1 MESFGARVGAG
12 SEGRSSPLLLL
23 LLGLCGACSSQGAE
37 AADDPLASVSQA
49 IEPATGDVVV
59 TWADKHQSITGFGAA
74 AVFWAA
80 NITDQQA
87 EFFFSQPKGLGLSLL
102 RVSAKSY
109 EESNGTFTTVATYS
123 PELETA
129 KKAQA
134 LGARVWAASWTPPPA
149 WKTNGSANGQS
160 AARLQTNRYA
170 DFAQSLATFAAK
182 MTSEG
187 VPLYG
192 ISFQNEPDHEASW
205 EGCKWSPQEMTTFV
219 RDHLGPKLATT
230 SPLTGIIAPDTAS
243 WGNFP
248 SYVDAMVADAS
259 AKGFIKV
266 FATHP
271 YGGGNLTYSAPHDN
285 GKEFWE
291 TEISQEHFP
300 TDTPDPSMT
309 SAITMLRMM
318 HDHLTVANMN
328 AWHWWALIHT
338 ENPITDVARQ
348 NPALIQ
354 AGVTFKRA
362 YALGNFAKFV
372 RPGMVRI
379 GATAS
384 PATDILV
391 SAYRDDS
398 QLSIVAINA
407 SSQPRT
413 QKFWVEGAQLGQ
425 VVPWVTSDSLS
436 LAKQAALTGTDNFS
450 YALPAKSVVTFVNWA
465 ADAPYTPPGGGGT
478 GGAGGANAGAGG
490 ASGANAAAGAG
501 GLGGSAGNDTGGVAV
516 GGAGSP
522 SASGTGGGLATGG
535 GPTTSADGGAVS
547 TGGRASTAGGT
558 SSAAGSAGASVT
570 TGASP
575 PSATDA
581 GCGCRVATPDGSSTA
596 GTWLALLGL
605 SAASWR
611 RVRRR

>member
-1 MESFGARVGAG
+1 
-12 SEGRSSPLLLL
+12 
-23 LLGLCGACSSQGAE
+23 
-37 AADDPLASVSQA
+37 VSQA
-49 IEPATGDVVV
+49 IEPEAGDVVV
-59 TWADKHQSITGFGAA
+59 AWTDERQTITGFGAA

-80 NITDQQA
+80 NITDEQA
-87 EFFFSQPKGLGLSLL
+87 QFFFSQPSGLGLSLL
-102 RVSAKSY
+102 RISAKSY
-109 EESNGTFTTVATYS
+109 QESNGSFTTVPTYS

-149 WKTNGSANGQS
+149 WKSNGAATGQS

-170 DFAQSLATFAAK
+170 DFAQSLATFAAS
-182 MTSEG
+182 MSAEG

-205 EGCKWSPQEMTTFV
+205 EGCMWSSQEMTTFV
-219 RDHLGPKLATT
+219 RDHFGPKLAAT
-230 SPLTGIIAPDTAS
+230 SPTTGIIAPDTAS

-248 SYVDAMVADAS
+248 GYVNAMVADNT
-259 AKGFIKV
+259 AKGYIKV

-271 YGGGNLTYSAPHDN
+271 YGGGDLTYSVPHDN

-291 TEISQEHFP
+291 TEISQERFP
-300 TDTPDPSMT
+300 NDTPDPSMT

-338 ENPITDVARQ
+338 ENPITDPARQ

-372 RPGMVRI
+372 RPGMVRM

-391 SAYRDDS
+391 SAYRDDA
-398 QLSIVAINA
+398 QFAIVAINA

-413 QKFWVEGAQLGQ
+413 QKFWVEGAGLGQ
-425 VVPWVTSDSLS
+425 VVPWVTSDSSS

-450 YALPAKSVVTFVNWA
+450 YSLPAKSVVTFVNWA
-465 ADAPYTPPGGGGT
+465 ADAPYSPPGGGG
-478 GGAGGANAGAGG
+478 AGGQGG
-490 ASGANAAAGAG
+490 SGAGAG
-501 GLGGSAGNDTGGVAV
+501 GLAGNGGLGGNGGLAGNGGNGGSPILS
-516 GGAGSP
+516 GGAAGGP
-522 SASGTGGGLATGG
+522 SAGGTGGAVATGG
-535 GPTTSADGGAVS
+535 NPTMSAGTGGAP
-547 TGGRASTAGGT
+547 T
-558 SSAAGSAGASVT
+558 SGSAGAPVT
-570 TGASP
+570 AAASP
-575 PSATDA
+575 PPGAPDA
-581 GCGCRVATPDGSSTA
+581 GCGCRVATDDDSSTL
-596 GTWLALLGL
+596 GSWLALLGL
-605 SAASWR
+605 AAVWR
-611 RVRRR
+611 RRATGSSDRRLPQEG

>member
-1 MESFGARVGAG
+1 MTSLGSRVRKCAV
-12 SEGRSSPLLLL
+12 GRLSSPVFRLA
-23 LLGLCGACSSQGAE
+23 LLGVCSACSGEGSHGANE
-37 AADDPLASVSQA
+37 ALASVSQA
-49 IEPATGDVVV
+49 IEPEDGDVVV
-59 TWADKHQSITGFGAA
+59 VWTDERQTITGFGAA

-87 EFFFSQPKGLGLSLL
+87 EFFFSQPTGLGLSLL

-109 EESNGTFTTVATYS
+109 QESNGAFTTVPTYS

-149 WKTNGSANGQS
+149 WKTNGVATGQS
-160 AARLQTNRYA
+160 AGRLQPNHYA
-170 DFAQSLATFAAK
+170 DFAQSLATFA
-182 MTSEG
+182 TSMEGEG

-205 EGCKWSPQEMTTFV
+205 EGCMWSPQEMTTFV
-219 RDHLGPKLATT
+219 RDHLGPKLAAA
-230 SPLTGIIAPDTAS
+230 SPTTGIIAPDTAS

-248 SYVDAMVADAS
+248 GYVNAMVADNA
-259 AKGFIKV
+259 AKGFVKV

-271 YGGGNLTYSAPHDN
+271 YGGGDLTYSVPHDN

-291 TEISQEHFP
+291 TEISQERFP

-338 ENPITDVARQ
+338 ENPISDPARQ

-379 GATAS
+379 SATAS

-391 SAYRDDS
+391 SAYRDDA
-398 QLSIVAINA
+398 QFSIVAINA
-407 SSQPRT
+407 SSQQRT

-425 VVPWVTSDSLS
+425 VVPWITSDSFS
-436 LAKQAALTGTDNFS
+436 LEKQAVLTGTDSFS
-450 YALPAKSVVTFVNWA
+450 YSLPAKSVVTFVNWA
-465 ADAPYTPPGGGGT
+465 ADAPYAPPGD
-478 GGAGGANAGAGG
+478 GGAGGQGG
-490 ASGANAAAGAG
+490 SDGGAGAG
-501 GLGGSAGNDTGGVAV
+501 GLGGAGGGGSGGGGGTGDVAGGTAGAPSV
-516 GGAGSP
+516 G
-522 SASGTGGGLATGG
+522 GTGGAVATGG
-535 GPTTSADGGAVS
+535 NPTTSAGAGGLPNGSNAGSGGAP
-547 TGGRASTAGGT
+547 
-558 SSAAGSAGASVT
+558 VT
-570 TGASP
+570 MSMSP
-575 PSATDA
+575 QSATDA
-581 GCGCRVATPDGSSTA
+581 GCGCRMATHRGSSAA
-596 GTWLALLGL
+596 GSWLALLGL
-605 SAASWR
+605 AAVWR
-611 RVRRR
+611 RASSSRRIQRTTART

>member
-1 MESFGARVGAG
+1 
-12 SEGRSSPLLLL
+12 LLL
-23 LLGLCGACSSQGAE
+23 LLGVCGACSSQGGE
-37 AADDPLASVSQA
+37 ATDEPLASVSQA

-59 TWADKHQSITGFGAA
+59 TWADKRQRITGFGAA

-87 EFFFSQPKGLGLSLL
+87 EFFFSQPKGLGLSLV

-109 EESNGTFTTVATYS
+109 QESNGTFTTVATYS

-149 WKTNGSANGQS
+149 WKTNGAANGQS

-182 MTSEG
+182 MTSDG

-230 SPLTGIIAPDTAS
+230 SPMTGIIAPDTAS

-248 SYVDAMVADAS
+248 SYVDAMVADAT
-259 AKGFIKV
+259 AKQYIKV

-338 ENPITDVARQ
+338 ENPITDPARQ

-379 GATAS
+379 AATAS

-398 QLSIVAINA
+398 QFAIVAINA
-407 SSQPRT
+407 TSQART

-436 LAKQAALTGTDNFS
+436 LAKQTALTGTDNFTYS
-450 YALPAKSVVTFVNWA
+450 LPAKSVVTFVNWQ
-465 ADAPYTPPGGGGT
+465 ADSPYAPPGT
-478 GGAGGANAGAGG
+478 GGAGGA
-490 ASGANAAAGAG
+490 
-501 GLGGSAGNDTGGVAV
+501 
-516 GGAGSP
+516 
-522 SASGTGGGLATGG
+522 
-535 GPTTSADGGAVS
+535 
-547 TGGRASTAGGT
+547 
-558 SSAAGSAGASVT
+558 
-570 TGASP
+570 
-575 PSATDA
+575 
-581 GCGCRVATPDGSSTA
+581 
-596 GTWLALLGL
+596 
-605 SAASWR
+605 
-611 RVRRR
+611 